1 MNREF
6 LEFYDRELKI
16 LYERSQEFAEEFP
29 GVGKRLGA
37 LTEEKID
44 PAIGGLL
51 EGAAFMAARVQ
62 LKLKSEFD
70 TFTVELIEQLL
81 PGFLA
86 PTPSFAIAQARPD
99 YANPALKNGMR
110 LKAGQYIETAFME
123 RERRVACR
131 YRLVSDIHLW
141 PYAVASA
148 SYHPSAAPLQAQGFD
163 CGPTVASGLQ
173 IDLELRDNAEGQPRA
188 ADLKVSASPADEF
201 TFHLTGPMSDAVSLC
216 EQVFSRLEK
225 VAIRYLNAAGD
236 PRFILVDPASIE
248 PVGFRRGESLF
259 SHDNRFFG
267 GFNQLREYFA
277 FPAKYLGFRI
287 CGLERLLKNV
297 DASGVSLLLAFSDVV
312 PRLASMVKGA
322 WFALYAA
329 PVTNLFDMVCA
340 PVPVRSQEDEFPV
353 IPDRSRTL
361 DYEVYKILD
370 VTAQLPRSKEAVR
383 VFPLYSAPTDNVPL
397 AHAPYYSVRR
407 LERQRT
413 NRERRFGMRSTYLGT
428 ETFLSLREPPGG
440 IDGEHVRT
448 LNVRALVTNRHLTD
462 QLPVRR
468 GSPDFFLLDDT
479 TIQFDCIAGPTPPR
493 ESVLVGARRGKSSES
508 TGALLWKLV
517 SLLQF
522 NHLGLASRPGKQP
535 VNALQELL
543 MVFSDTANAFIERQ
557 IRGILDVAVQP
568 AVRKV
573 RLQDRYAVAR
583 GLEVTVT
590 LDENAFEGQG
600 AFLMGMVLSRFLNEY
615 AGLNSFVET
624 VIVSKQRDLLKRW
637 PPEIGERAAL

>member
-37 LTEEKID
+37 LTEEQID
-44 PAIGGLL
+44 PTIGGLL

-70 TFTVELIEQLL
+70 TFTIELLDQLL

-86 PTPSFAIAQARPD
+86 PTPSFAIAQAKPD
-99 YANPALKNGMR
+99 YANPALRNGIR
-110 LKAGQYIETAFME
+110 LNAGQYIETTFME

-141 PYAVASA
+141 PYEVSSA

-163 CGPTVASGLQ
+163 CGSSVVAGLQ
-173 IDLELRDNAEGQPRA
+173 IALNVRDNADGQKCSP
-188 ADLKVSASPADEF
+188 DLKVSASPIDEL
-201 TFHLTGPMSDAVSLC
+201 TFHLIGPTSDNVSLC
-216 EQVFSRLEK
+216 EQIFLRLERI
-225 VAIRYLNAAGD
+225 VIRYLSDAGD
-236 PRFILVDPASIE
+236 PQFISVNPDAVE
-248 PVGFRRGESLF
+248 PIGFRAGESLF
-259 SHDNRFFG
+259 AHDERFFA
-267 GFNQLREYFA
+267 GFNHLREYFV
-277 FPAKYLGFRI
+277 FPAKYLGFRLR
-287 CGLERLLKNV
+287 GLAHLLKGVN
-297 DASGVSLLLAFSDVV
+297 ASGFELMFAFSDVV
-312 PRLASMVKGA
+312 PRLASMTKRE

-329 PVTNLFDMVCA
+329 PVTNLFEMVCA

-370 VTAQLPRSKEAVR
+370 VTAQLPRNKEAVR

-397 AHAPYYSVRR
+397 AHAAYYSARR
-407 LERQRT
+407 LERRRT
-413 NRERRFGMRSTYLGT
+413 NRERRFGVRSTYVGT
-428 ETFLSLREPPGG
+428 DTFISLREPQGG
-440 IDGEHVRT
+440 INGEHVRT

-468 GSPDFFLLDDT
+468 GGADFFLLDDT
-479 TIQFDCIAGPTPPR
+479 TILFDCIAGPTPPR
-493 ESVLVGARRGKSSES
+493 ECVLAGERRSKNSEP
-508 TGALLWKLV
+508 TGALLWKLI

-522 NHLGLASRPGKQP
+522 NHLGLGPRPGKQS

-543 MVFSDTANAFIERQ
+543 MIFSDTANSFIERQ
-557 IRGILDVAVQP
+557 IRGILDVSVRP

-573 RLQDRYAVAR
+573 RQQDRYGVAR
-583 GLEVTVT
+583 GVEVTVT

-600 AFLMGMVLSRFLNEY
+600 AFLMGLVLSRFFTEY
-615 AGLNSFVET
+615 AALNTFVET
-624 VIVSKQRDLLKRW
+624 VIMSKQRGLLKRW
-637 PPEIGERAAL
+637 SPELGGRSSL